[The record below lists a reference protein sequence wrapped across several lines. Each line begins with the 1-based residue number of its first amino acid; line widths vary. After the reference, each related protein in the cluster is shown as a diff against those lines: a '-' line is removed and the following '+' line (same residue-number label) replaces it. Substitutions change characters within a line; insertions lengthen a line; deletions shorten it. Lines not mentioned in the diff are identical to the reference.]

1 MPRGSLCSGRGLTLR
16 RWRAGWGQ
24 GAAGS
29 RSIRWFFGRTEF
41 FFTIR
46 CDGGTDKKCLETFA
60 YREIAAP
67 ERIVF
72 VNSLADE
79 KGGTARSP
87 DHPKRPLEIRNTSTL
102 TEHEGKTT
110 LNLGEGRSTRPRRN
124 AISSRVCREA
134 MQKGFGGTFDRL
146 DEYLSKA

>member
-1 MPRGSLCSGRGLTLR
+1 VFRAWTDAQALARWWAPRGCWIKVYQVDLR
-16 RWRAGWGQ
+16 PDG
-24 GAAGS
+24 
-29 RSIRWFFGRTEF
+29 IFFHYSMR
-41 FFTIR
+41 R
-46 CDGGTDKKCLETFA
+46 PDGVETFA

-87 DHPKRPLEIRNTSTL
+87 YHPKRPLEIRNTLTL

-110 LNLGEGRSTRPRRN
+110 LNLRGGPDQRDLQCSWNDGLGRAVSAGWAVARTHPAAKNVSGKR
-124 AISSRVCREA
+124 A
-134 MQKGFGGTFDRL
+134 QT
-146 DEYLSKA
+146 

>member
-1 MPRGSLCSGRGLTLR
+1 MPRGSLCSGRGLTLKLLA
-16 RWRAGWGQ
+16 RWLGQ

-29 RSIRWFFGRTEF
+29 RTIRWFFGRTEF

-46 CDGGTDKKCLETFA
+46 CDGGIDKKCLETFA

-87 DHPKRPLEIRNTSTL
+87 YHPKRPLEIRNTLTL
-102 TEHEGKTT
+102 
-110 LNLGEGRSTRPRRN
+110 
-124 AISSRVCREA
+124 I
-134 MQKGFGGTFDRL
+134 
-146 DEYLSKA
+146 

>member
-1 MPRGSLCSGRGLTLR
+1 MFRAWTVAQALARWWGPRGGWIKVYQVDLR
-16 RWRAGWGQ
+16 PDG
-24 GAAGS
+24 
-29 RSIRWFFGRTEF
+29 I

-46 CDGGTDKKCLETFA
+46 CDGRTDKKCLETFA

-72 VNSLADE
+72 VNWLADE

-87 DHPKRPLEIRNTSTL
+87 YHPKRPLEIRNTLTL

-110 LNLGEGRSTRPRRN
+110 LNLRGGPIN
-124 AISSRVCREA
+124 ATEEECNIFQGLPGSHA
-134 MQKGFGGTFDRL
+134 KGFGGTFDRL